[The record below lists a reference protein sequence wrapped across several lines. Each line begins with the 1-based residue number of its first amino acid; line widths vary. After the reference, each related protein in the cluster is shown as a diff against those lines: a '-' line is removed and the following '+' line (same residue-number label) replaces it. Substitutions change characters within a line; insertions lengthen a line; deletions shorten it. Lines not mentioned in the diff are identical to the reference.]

1 MSFTIKPDKAPSFPF
16 LTDIFT
22 ALSMEIEKK
31 ERRIKIARFKESKNI
46 SCILYAGEEYRRE
59 CGAVESAVAKLN
71 EKVKSS

>member
-1 MSFTIKPDKAPSFPF
+1 
-16 LTDIFT
+16 
-22 ALSMEIEKK
+22 MEIEKK